1 MGGLYAQK
9 LLPGKRRRE
18 QGTRRDRLY
27 ILDFEKFAELV
38 FNLGNRTNRLLGNGF
53 AQLPSN
59 IRKNQDRQTSLS
71 RIESIFAAQKQEGRR
86 TAHIVVRARLFRKII
101 TLEKAP
107 IPTVPEL
114 IK

>member
-9 LLPGKRRRE
+9 LLPGKRRSE
-18 QGTRRDRLY
+18 QGTRRDGFH
-27 ILDFEKFAELV
+27 ILDFEQFAELV
-38 FNLGNRTNRLLGNGF
+38 FNLGNRTDRLLDNGF

-59 IRKNQDRQTSLS
+59 IRENQDRQTSLS